1 MSNKCSWIF
10 IFLILNYICLFVS
23 LFSKFFLLI
32 LLYLS
37 ILSLS
42 MKSNCEFFV
51 LFLRTF
57 LSLCFL
63 RFIMWILCI
72 VLIYLLCIL
81 YYVFSVKKKKK
92 EVLALLKLSVHSF
105 AYCETF
111 LKVKIDR
118 ASFKNFIGSIF
129 SRLRHFAIETQKWF
143 VILELHVKLYKN
155 FKISFP

>member
-1 MSNKCSWIF
+1 MLVNIYIF
-10 IFLILNYICLFVS
+10 NLKLYFYVCLFLYFLNSFFWFFCICLFS
-23 LFSKFFLLI
+23 LFLWSLVNFLYCFCL
-32 LLYLS
+32 LFYLYAFCDLLCEFSVLYL
-37 ILSLS
+37 
-42 MKSNCEFFV
+42 
-51 LFLRTF
+51 
-57 LSLCFL
+57 
-63 RFIMWILCI
+63 FIF
-72 VLIYLLCIL
+72 
-81 YYVFSVKKKKK
+81 YVFSIMYSLSKKKKK